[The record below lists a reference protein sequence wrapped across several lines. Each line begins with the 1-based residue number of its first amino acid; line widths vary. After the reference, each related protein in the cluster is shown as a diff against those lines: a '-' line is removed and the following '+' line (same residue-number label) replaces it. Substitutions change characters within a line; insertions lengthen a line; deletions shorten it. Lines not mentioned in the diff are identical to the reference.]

1 MTITEIIAAIGP
13 IAKDCAAVAGTLGAL
28 AMTLAHA
35 PFMPA
40 KYAEFFARFATYASQ
55 TFSVNRRDTQPK
67 PPSAPYVPVNSQTFP
82 DPPPPPDLP
91 RAAFAGL
98 GRLASLALCVAAL
111 VYCSCS
117 PADIAAERKAAADG
131 QAKLDQ
137 YCDARVRALQSP
149 DGGEAGSK

>member
-55 TFSVNRRDTQPK
+55 TFSVNRRDTLPK
-67 PPSAPYVPVNSQTFP
+67 PTSAPYVPVNSQPFP
-82 DPPPPPDLP
+82 DPPPPPNLP

-98 GRLASLALCVAAL
+98 FLLAIILAA
-111 VYCSCS
+111 SCS

-137 YCDARVRALQSP
+137 YCDARAHTLQSP